1 MKPLNK
7 LEAREALIY
16 TLYVYIHRSC
26 KIYITSEYRNIILHQ
41 ENHQSNPKPFCP
53 KIGQL
58 HLLAPKGMATLIQY
72 IIAYNTAFDLECSP
86 QKLCNQKWLWSLWKL
101 NALPRI
107 IMFLCLACREKL
119 PTRNLLTRRKLV
131 QEASFPLCKD
141 ELETILHIFRNFH
154 KVVGIWKSI
163 RTH

>member
-58 HLLAPKGMATLIQY
+58 HLLALKRNGYFDTIYYSLQY
-72 IIAYNTAFDLECSP
+72 GF
-86 QKLCNQKWLWSLWKL
+86 
-101 NALPRI
+101 
-107 IMFLCLACREKL
+107 
-119 PTRNLLTRRKLV
+119 
-131 QEASFPLCKD
+131 
-141 ELETILHIFRNFH
+141 
-154 KVVGIWKSI
+154 
-163 RTH
+163 

>member
-58 HLLAPKGMATLIQY
+58 HLLALKRNGYFDTIYYSLQY
-72 IIAYNTAFDLECSP
+72 GFWSWMFASKALQLEMVVVLVEVKCSSTHYYV
-86 QKLCNQKWLWSLWKL
+86 SLSRLSWEAPHKE
-101 NALPRI
+101 
-107 IMFLCLACREKL
+107 LADKKE
-119 PTRNLLTRRKLV
+119 TRLG
-131 QEASFPLCKD
+131 S
-141 ELETILHIFRNFH
+141 
-154 KVVGIWKSI
+154 
-163 RTH
+163 